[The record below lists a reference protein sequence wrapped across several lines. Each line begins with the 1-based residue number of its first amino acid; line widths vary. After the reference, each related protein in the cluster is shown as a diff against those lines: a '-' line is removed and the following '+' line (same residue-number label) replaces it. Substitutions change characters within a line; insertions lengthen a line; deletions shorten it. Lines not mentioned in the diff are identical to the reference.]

1 MQSNTFKVH
10 IAQKYANEYF
20 KVNIAQKYAI
30 EYFKVHIDTRF
41 HLKLTEN
48 VTQGEPKGVKS
59 EPRGAKREL
68 MGTKTEPK
76 GTKREPHGAK
86 SCPKCDQHGIENST
100 FEKGR
105 RQDAPGQSGC
115 PPFGT
120 FLAIFNIK

>member
-48 VTQGEPKGVKS
+48 VTQGEPK
-59 EPRGAKREL
+59 
-68 MGTKTEPK
+68 EPK
-76 GTKREPHGAK
+76 GSRWGPKESPREA
-86 SCPKCDQHGIENST
+86 
-100 FEKGR
+100 
-105 RQDAPGQSGC
+105 
-115 PPFGT
+115 
-120 FLAIFNIK
+120 